1 MRSIDKADAIKKR
14 FIWDNQSVC
23 LFSFGRKHG
32 EDSNKFH
39 LQTFHRTKNAFVCYK
54 TLMKAG
60 LSRYNVSQ
68 VVGKPFIVQRMPYP
82 VTKP

>member
-14 FIWDNQSVC
+14 FIWDNQSVY

-54 TLMKAG
+54 TLKKAV
-60 LSRYNVSQ
+60 LRLYNGRQ
-68 VVGKPFIVQRMPYP
+68 VVIQVFCGIGEGGP
-82 VTKP
+82 

>member
-14 FIWDNQSVC
+14 FIWDYQSVC

-60 LSRYNVSQ
+60 LSQYNFSQ
-68 VVGKPFIVQRMPYP
+68 NFVQVFCRIGEGG
-82 VTKP
+82 V